1 MSSTIEYHVS
11 VTPEPYEPAPTPED
25 IWPEDLEAFYDEQ
38 DAVEKAREDA
48 AEAHEAWKAQKQ
60 KEEKRR
66 ALELEWR
73 EKKLGQERKV
83 AEAKARKEREEREAA
98 EKKRQEEAEA
108 KARAEAAAAEQQRL
122 EEEARAKA
130 LVEASKATEV
140 EKEKEDG
147 NEGSKVGSRS
157 DGDDEREK
165 DPKGK
170 ALKKLVKQR
179 KDRKGKGK
187 ATDSEA
193 ADVLRKRKI
202 KSSAVVV
209 SGEEEVVGPSGRP
222 LKKLK
227 TEPEM
232 QADDEEYKGNE
243 RCGRC
248 KTDNIR
254 CFICRGHTCER
265 CKLKKNKCVFP
276 QGESLG
282 SAGSSEVIDLLQ
294 KLCDK
299 MDDFQ
304 EGLERVE
311 GKVDF
316 LGSRVNDLVDDFHEG
331 DAPEWPSDFVEEE
344 FREEWA
350 ASKVELGNL
359 KNVNSEALQIAMRM
373 RLDKDVAQL
382 WNAHVTGTETLDA
395 ADPFEVTN
403 MQVWYGCLGK
413 DGLRLAIKRRDH
425 FLDTRDQFYALG
437 GHRIEWALWKRYLED
452 ADKFLVE
459 DSEGELDPE
468 EKKRDE
474 MC

>member
-1 MSSTIEYHVS
+1 MSSTIEYRAS
-11 VTPEPYEPAPTPED
+11 MTPEPYEPAPMPED
-25 IWPEDLEAFYDEQ
+25 IRPEDLEAFYDER
-38 DAVEKAREDA
+38 DAAEKAREDA
-48 AEAHEAWKAQKQ
+48 AEAHEAWKVQKQ

-66 ALELEWR
+66 ALELERR
-73 EKKLGQERKV
+73 EKKLAQERKV

-108 KARAEAAAAEQQRL
+108 KAKAEVVGTEQRRL
-122 EEEARAKA
+122 EEEARALEERRAAEKKKLEGEAKAKA
-130 LVEASKATEV
+130 LVEASKAAEA
-140 EKEKEDG
+140 EKEKGKVDG
-147 NEGSKVGSRS
+147 NEGSKVGSGS
-157 DGDDEREK
+157 DGDDEWEK

-193 ADVLRKRKI
+193 VDVSRKHKI

-209 SGEEEVVGPSGRP
+209 SGEEEVVRPSGRP

-248 KTDNIR
+248 KADDVK
-254 CFICRGHTCER
+254 CFICCGRTCER
-265 CKLKKNKCVFP
+265 CKLKKSKCVFS
-276 QGESLG
+276 Q
-282 SAGSSEVIDLLQ
+282 AGSDEVVYLLQ
-294 KLCDK
+294 QLCDK
-299 MDDFQ
+299 MDNFQ

-316 LGSRVNDLVDDFHEG
+316 LGSQ
-331 DAPEWPSDFVEEE
+331 VEEE

-359 KNVNSEALQIAMRM
+359 KNVNSEALRIS
-373 RLDKDVAQL
+373 
-382 WNAHVTGTETLDA
+382 DA
-395 ADPFEVTN
+395 
-403 MQVWYGCLGK
+403 
-413 DGLRLAIKRRDH
+413 
-425 FLDTRDQFYALG
+425 
-437 GHRIEWALWKRYLED
+437 
-452 ADKFLVE
+452 
-459 DSEGELDPE
+459 
-468 EKKRDE
+468 
-474 MC
+474 